1 MSTAVAIH
9 GLYVIADM
17 DVISSDLITA
27 VTQAIEGG
35 ASVVQ
40 YRDKGTNHNKRLHD
54 ASALRALCHTHGI
67 PFIVNDD
74 VELTMRS
81 GADGIHLGKNDAT
94 IESVRAQ
101 LGADAIIGISCYNEI
116 KHASDAVAA
125 GADYIAFGSFYAS
138 PTKPDAVKAS
148 HTLLTL
154 AQQKFSLPIVAI
166 GGITPEN
173 GADLVAAGAD
183 ALAVITGVF
192 AATEIRSAAENYAA
206 LFTIK

>member
-1 MSTAVAIH
+1 MTIR

-17 DVISSDLITA
+17 DVISGDLISA
-27 VTQAIEGG
+27 VTKAIEGG

-40 YRDKGTNHNKRLHD
+40 YRNKSANHAKRLRD
-54 ASALRALCHTHGI
+54 ASSLRALCQAHGI

-74 VELTMRS
+74 VELAMQS
-81 GADGIHLGKNDAT
+81 GADGIHLGKNDTA

-101 LGADAIIGISCYNEI
+101 LGKDAIIGISCYNEM
-116 KHASDAVAA
+116 KCASDAVAA
-125 GADYIAFGSFYAS
+125 GASYIAFGSFYPS
-138 PTKPDAVKAS
+138 PTKPDAVNAS
-148 HTLLTL
+148 NKLLTR
-154 AQQKFSLPIVAI
+154 AKQEFSLPIVAI

-192 AATEIRSAAENYAA
+192 ATTEIRRAAEAYAA
-206 LFTIK
+206 LFTR